1 MPRFMLDRMDDA
13 ADDDEPYSLQGP
25 CTNKQMNE
33 YIYIYTQIYIYIYTL
48 ALKYLYRD

>member
-33 YIYIYTQIYIYIYTL
+33 YIYIYIYTDIYIYIHFGP
-48 ALKYLYRD
+48 KVPV